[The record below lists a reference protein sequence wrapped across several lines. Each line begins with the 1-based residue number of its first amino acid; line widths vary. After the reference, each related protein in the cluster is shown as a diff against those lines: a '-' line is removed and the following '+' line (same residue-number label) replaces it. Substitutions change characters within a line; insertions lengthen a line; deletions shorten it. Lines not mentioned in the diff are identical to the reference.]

1 MSLKSK
7 LKPHTS
13 SIVVKELMEGAKGLG
28 RLVAFVAAGCGGGR
42 EMRCKTATDCL
53 HGPAAR
59 EQIDKTDQG
68 CNFLPKTGGTT
79 SSPLPSS
86 HVPLHSLPSI
96 LSP

>member
-28 RLVAFVAAGCGGGR
+28 RLIAFVAAGCGGGR

-79 SSPLPSS
+79 SSPAP
-86 HVPLHSLPSI
+86 PLHSLP
-96 LSP
+96 LSRAP